1 MSKNVTTTRTGKHPS
16 RDSGS
21 ARKSGGFAA
30 VRSSDARK
38 VVRDTISF
46 YRDFKKLPE
55 VRGILED
62 LSKS

>member
-1 MSKNVTTTRTGKHPS
+1 MSKN
-16 RDSGS
+16 
-21 ARKSGGFAA
+21 
-30 VRSSDARK
+30 RK